1 MNPIIVLIKKELKIE
16 FRSLQG
22 IVASCMLSFMILMS
36 FKFSIVTN
44 SLITGSG
51 ILWAS
56 ILLTGLGLITHI
68 STREVERG
76 TLDILKLSP
85 ISRYQLFLGR
95 MFGSLALLWV
105 LSSIIFILY
114 IVIFENQFD
123 NDLFLAYFVVL
134 VGCIGLSAVGTL
146 AASTATPLHGGWM
159 ITSLFAIPILLFTV
173 IEAAIRCTDSL
184 ISGSS
189 DFELAFMLLVLYNA
203 VFVFGG
209 AWLTEISD

>member
-1 MNPIIVLIKKELKIE
+1 MNPIVILIKKELKVE
-16 FRSLQG
+16 LRSLQG
-22 IVASCMLSFMILMS
+22 IVASSMLSFMILMS

-114 IVIFENQFD
+114 IVIFENQFG

-189 DFELAFMLLVLYNA
+189 DFELAFMLLILYNT
-203 VFVFGG
+203 VFAFGG

>member
-1 MNPIIVLIKKELKIE
+1 MNPIIVLIKKELKVE
-16 FRSLQG
+16 LRSLQG
-22 IVASCMLSFMILMS
+22 IVASSMLSFMILMS

-76 TLDILKLSP
+76 TLDLLKLSP

-114 IVIFENQFD
+114 IIIFENQFG

-134 VGCIGLSAVGTL
+134 VGCIGISAVGTL
-146 AASTATPLHGGWM
+146 AANTATPLHGGWM

-184 ISGSS
+184 ISASS
-189 DFELAFMLLVLYNA
+189 DFELAFMLLILYNT
-203 VFVFGG
+203 VFAFGG

>member
-1 MNPIIVLIKKELKIE
+1 MNPIIVLIKKELKVE
-16 FRSLQG
+16 LRSLQG
-22 IVASCMLSFMILMS
+22 IVASSMLSFMILMS

-68 STREVERG
+68 STREIERG
-76 TLDILKLSP
+76 TLDLLKLSP

-114 IVIFENQFD
+114 IIIFENQFG

-184 ISGSS
+184 ISASS
-189 DFELAFMLLVLYNA
+189 DFELAFMLLILYNT
-203 VFVFGG
+203 VFAFGG

>member
-1 MNPIIVLIKKELKIE
+1 MNPIIVLIKKELKVE
-16 FRSLQG
+16 LRSLQG
-22 IVASCMLSFMILMS
+22 IVASSMLSFMILMS

-76 TLDILKLSP
+76 TLDLLKLSP

-114 IVIFENQFD
+114 IVIFENQFG
-123 NDLFLAYFVVL
+123 NDLFVAYFVVL

-189 DFELAFMLLVLYNA
+189 DFELAFILLILYNT
-203 VFVFGG
+203 VFAFGG

>member
-1 MNPIIVLIKKELKIE
+1 MNPIIVLIRKELKVE

-22 IVASCMLSFMILMS
+22 IVASAMLSFMILMS
-36 FKFSIVTN
+36 FKFSMYDN
-44 SLITGSG
+44 SILEGSG
-51 ILWAS
+51 ILWSS

-68 STREVERG
+68 STRESERG
-76 TLDILKLSP
+76 TFELLKLSS

-95 MFGSLALLWV
+95 MMGSLFLLWI
-105 LSSIIFILY
+105 LSTVIMIIYVIL
-114 IVIFENQFD
+114 FENQFGG
-123 NDLFLAYFVVL
+123 NLFLSYLVVL
-134 VGCIGLSAVGTL
+134 VGCIGLSAVGNL

-209 AWLTEISD
+209 AWLSEISD

>member
-1 MNPIIVLIKKELKIE
+1 MNPIMVLIKKELKIE

>member
-95 MFGSLALLWV
+95 MLGSLALLWI

-114 IVIFENQFD
+114 IIIFENQFD

>member
-1 MNPIIVLIKKELKIE
+1 MNPIIVIIKKELKIE

-189 DFELAFMLLVLYNA
+189 DFELAFMLLILYNA

>member
-1 MNPIIVLIKKELKIE
+1 MNPIIVLIKKELKVE
-16 FRSLQG
+16 LRSLQG
-22 IVASCMLSFMILMS
+22 IVASSMLSFMILMS

-68 STREVERG
+68 STREIERG
-76 TLDILKLSP
+76 TLDLLKLSP

-114 IVIFENQFD
+114 IIIFENQFG

-134 VGCIGLSAVGTL
+134 VGCIGISAVGTL
-146 AASTATPLHGGWM
+146 AANTATPLHGGWM

-184 ISGSS
+184 ISASS
-189 DFELAFMLLVLYNA
+189 DFELAFMLLILYNT
-203 VFVFGG
+203 VFAFGG

>member
-1 MNPIIVLIKKELKIE
+1 MNPIVILIKKELKVE
-16 FRSLQG
+16 LRSLQG
-22 IVASCMLSFMILMS
+22 IVASSMLSFMILMS

-76 TLDILKLSP
+76 TLDILKLSS

-105 LSSIIFILY
+105 LSSVIFVLY
-114 IVIFENQFD
+114 VVIFENQFG
-123 NDLFLAYFVVL
+123 NDLFLAYLVVL
-134 VGCIGLSAVGTL
+134 FGCIGLSAVGIL
-146 AASTATPLHGGWM
+146 AASSATPLHGGWM

-184 ISGSS
+184 ITGSS
-189 DFELAFMLLVLYNA
+189 NFELAFMLLVLYNA

-209 AWLTEISD
+209 AWLTEISE

>member
-1 MNPIIVLIKKELKIE
+1 MNPIVILIKKELKVE
-16 FRSLQG
+16 LRSLQG

>member
-1 MNPIIVLIKKELKIE
+1 MNPIIVLIKKELKVE
-16 FRSLQG
+16 LRSLQG
-22 IVASCMLSFMILMS
+22 IVASSMLSFMILMS

-76 TLDILKLSP
+76 TLDLLKLSP

-114 IVIFENQFD
+114 IVIFENQFG

-189 DFELAFMLLVLYNA
+189 DFELAFILLILYNT
-203 VFVFGG
+203 VFAFGG
-209 AWLTEISD
+209 AWLTEISE